1 MKKIIAFAMSALL
14 AVSSVALPVSAEPAA
29 SVSGEIGSMDWSQA
43 RPVSSEEL
51 AQVRTKAFVP
61 HEEVSETAIIELPES
76 PITQEVLTYQA
87 AATDNQTK
95 APTPVLAH
103 VTSDTI
109 VLEPAPGYRFYISGA
124 SADKQLPNVFHN
136 LKPNTTYKCYMEIPE
151 VSNSR
156 GEPLLVT
163 TKDRVPCAAT
173 PLAPMVEDFTATK
186 ISLVSINGYEYRM
199 ADGDWQNSSVFNKLE
214 PDTEYTFYQRIKKT
228 NTEFAS
234 AESEPLHC
242 KTSHVGPSSITNMT
256 RLSQFID
263 ENGFVDENGYK
274 TLAYVITD
282 EYGTE
287 YYFLMI
293 RKDSEILF
301 NVFSSSAEPNVLLFN
316 NELPL
321 DAYTTT
327 ARGTF
332 DTALYSEDVCV
343 DYAEGDYF
351 LYLNQYKI
359 GDSVDSYISSDY
371 LTDEELSGL
380 CDLTTQMLLSFWD
393 EFIYTALG
401 FGFRGLGFVAA
412 EGYGDLFCHA
422 AADVHFGEQVTVN
435 QREAGCLID
444 GSTGDLHCTLCGHVD
459 RNPFI
464 QSSRNKHLYDND
476 CDTQCNDC
484 GHIRIVPH
492 IYSYACD
499 VQCDICGAARTEPLS
514 VHTFDAN
521 RICTKCGREGHLSG
535 DINGD
540 GKVNMGDASRAYA
553 HAKGSTPLTDPDA
566 LAAADTSGDGKIN
579 LGDVTRIY
587 AHITGK
593 KPLW

>member
-14 AVSSVALPVSAEPAA
+14 AVSAVALPVSAQPAA
-29 SVSGEIGSMDWSQA
+29 SVDGEIANMDWSQA
-43 RPVSSEEL
+43 RPVSSDEL

-61 HEEVSETAIIELPES
+61 QISEATVTELPET
-76 PITQEVLTYQA
+76 PVNQQVLTYQA

-109 VLEPAPGYRFYISGA
+109 VFEPAPGYRFYISGA
-124 SADKQLPNVFHN
+124 SADRQSPNVFHN
-136 LKPNTTYKCYMEIPE
+136 LKPNTTYKCYMEIPD

-156 GEPLLVT
+156 SEPLLVT
-163 TKDRVPCAAT
+163 TKGRVPCAAT
-173 PLAPMVEDFTATK
+173 PLAPMVEDFTTTK
-186 ISLVSINGYEYRM
+186 ISLVSVNGYEYRM
-199 ADGDWQNSSVFNKLE
+199 DDGDWQNSPVFSKLE
-214 PDTEYTFYQRIKKT
+214 PDTEYTFYQRIKQT

-234 AESEPLHC
+234 VESEPLRC

-256 RLSQFID
+256 QLLQFIN

-287 YYFLMI
+287 YYFLMVN
-293 RKDSEILF
+293 RDSEILF

-327 ARGTF
+327 ARGIF
-332 DTALYSEDVCV
+332 DTALYSDDVCV
-343 DYAEGDYF
+343 DYAEGFYF
-351 LYLNQYKI
+351 LYLDQYNM
-359 GDSVDSYISSDY
+359 GGSVDSYISSDY

-401 FGFRGLGFVAA
+401 FGLRGLGFVAT

-422 AADVHFGEQVTVN
+422 AAEVHFGEQVIVN
-435 QREAGCLID
+435 QRETGCLVD
-444 GSTGDLHCTLCGHVD
+444 GSTGDRHCTLCGHVY
-459 RNPFI
+459 RNPYI
-464 QSSRNKHLYDND
+464 QSSRRSHLYDND

-492 IYSYACD
+492 LYSYACD
-499 VQCDICGAARTEPLS
+499 VHCDICGAVRANPLS
-514 VHTFDAN
+514 AHTFDAN
-521 RICTKCGREGHLSG
+521 RICTKCGLEGHLIG
-535 DINGD
+535 DISGD
-540 GKVNMGDASRAYA
+540 GKVNLGDVSRVYA
-553 HAKGSTPLTDPDA
+553 HTTGNTLLTDPNA
-566 LAAADTSGDGKIN
+566 LAAADTNGDGKIN
-579 LGDVTRIY
+579 LGDTSRILS
-587 AHITGK
+587 HVRGTK
-593 KPLW
+593 LLW